1 MTERSDRPLVGLRPI
16 TQALLSAF
24 EASEEGPRALVLNGS
39 QGSGRATAIG
49 ALLDATRDKGEEPC
63 VVRLHTLA
71 ADDGIQSLLRTY
83 GAVVTALS
91 RNVGFD
97 GDPLDSM
104 DSAIETVSDDAVAH
118 WLSGIAGNVREL
130 RHAKGGNFQ
139 IKLPAENPFLGAL
152 YTFDVLG
159 PRGRWIIDLRGSNA
173 TISPAF
179 WIFLSAL
186 VGRARAR
193 SWKMLFLLTPNEV
206 IYGEKAGDALP
217 GPAGFL
223 RSIFPDAEVVSTTPL
238 SNEEV
243 GELLEDTYRPNDFP
257 SELTTRLFKMSAGH
271 PDTLHELL
279 DALEEDETITWDE
292 DGYTL
297 SDIEDVDLD
306 ILVPMPLEDVD
317 DDDEDDEDEDD
328 DEPELDPEVMEQ
340 ILHVA
345 AQEGQEFT
353 ASLIRTVLGA
363 EEDVVDDALDAM
375 EHVVREGRYHQQ
387 LGTWT
392 YAFRHRF
399 YRNWYRTN
407 QPEGF
412 KRKPTTISAHL
423 AKVALQSYAPAAF
436 EYIPR
441 AAQLFVD
448 AGEPRSA
455 RNLLAMAMGSERPE
469 LTAFALDVAARFPDS
484 PFPPNLLQF
493 IHSSTAERAV
503 NGAAVEAAEVAVER
517 ARAWAEENNDES
529 LLGYSTLLSCRLA
542 IRKGDLAAATDLG
555 QEALQRFR
563 AIKDSRRQGETLNQ
577 LAMIALNKND
587 PAGAE
592 VFLKQAEKV
601 ATIPPVKG
609 HSLYI
614 RGILDK
620 RRGRIPAAAKAFERA
635 VELSTQAGNLPLVL
649 ESMLNAGETALM
661 IGRGPAVADLLE
673 RALEMSRALRSPVR
687 ERAAARLLCQAEAA
701 RNDGEAAYAMAKHAL
716 ELTRELGRGPKEE
729 YVDLYH
735 CGLFAVMAGRAD
747 EATDWL
753 TAAKPGA
760 EKAGDEGLVPEIL
773 FNLGQLKLAKK
784 DFDGARGQLEQAL
797 SLVRQRSDKPRE
809 MRILEHLGVALS
821 AGGDHAGAMK
831 RFKEAMDKA
840 IGPQAKEY
848 RKSLRKRLQ
857 AEQALANRAAPPA

>member
-16 TQALLSAF
+16 TDTLLAAF
-24 EASEEGPRALVLNGS
+24 EATESGPAAVLLHGAV
-39 QGSGRATAIG
+39 GSGRTTAIN
-49 ALLDATRDKGEEPC
+49 ALLAATRDKDIEPC

-71 ADDGIQSLLRTY
+71 TDDGIQSLLRTY
-83 GAVVTALS
+83 GALVTSLS
-91 RNVGFD
+91 RQTGFD
-97 GDPLDSM
+97 SDPLDAL
-104 DSAIETVSDDAVAH
+104 DGAIENVSDDAVAH

-130 RHAKGGNFQ
+130 RNVKGGNFQ

-152 YTFDVLG
+152 YAFDVLG

-179 WIFLSAL
+179 WVFLSAL
-186 VGRARAR
+186 LGRARSRA
-193 SWKMLFLLTPNEV
+193 WKMLFLLTPGDPV
-206 IYGEKAGDALP
+206 YGEKRGESHP
-217 GPAGFL
+217 GPATFL
-223 RSIFPDAEVVSTTPL
+223 ADLFPDAQPVTTEPL
-238 SNEEV
+238 TEESV
-243 GELLEDTYRPNDFP
+243 KELIEDTYRPNDFP
-257 SELTTRLFKMSAGH
+257 PELVGLLLSMSHGH

-279 DALEEDETITWDE
+279 DALEEDETITWDD
-292 DGYTL
+292 DGYSL
-297 SDIEDVDLD
+297 GDIDDVDLD
-306 ILVPMPLEDVD
+306 VLVPVPLEKDPD
-317 DDDEDDEDEDD
+317 DDDDD
-328 DEPELDPEVMEQ
+328 DDLDPAVMEQ

-353 ASLIRTVLGA
+353 ASLIRTVLGVGD
-363 EEDVVDDALDAM
+363 DVVDDALDAM
-375 EHVVREGRYHQQ
+375 EHIVREGRYHQQ

-399 YRNWYRTN
+399 YRDWYRTN
-407 QPEGF
+407 IPEGF
-412 KRKPTTISAHL
+412 KRKPATVARDL
-423 AKVALQSYAPAAF
+423 ATVALQSYAPAAF

-448 AGEPRSA
+448 AGDPRSA

-469 LTAFALDVAARFPDS
+469 LTAFALDVAAGFSDS
-484 PFPPNLLQF
+484 PFPPSLLPF

-503 NGAAVEAAEVAVER
+503 NGATVEAGEAAITR
-517 ARAWAEENNDES
+517 ARTWAEANDDAS
-529 LLGYSTLLSCRLA
+529 LLGYTTLLSCRLA
-542 IRKGDLAAATDLG
+542 IRQGDLDGAHALG
-555 QEALQRFR
+555 LEALTHFR
-563 AIKDSRRQGETLNQ
+563 ATKERRREGETLNQ

-587 PAGAE
+587 TAGAE
-592 VFLKQAEKV
+592 TFLKQAEKV

-614 RGILDK
+614 RGILEK
-620 RRGRIPAAAKAFERA
+620 RRGRIPSAQKAFERA

-649 ESMLNAGETALM
+649 ESMLNAGETGLM
-661 IGRGPAVADLLE
+661 SGKGAAVAETLE

-701 RNDGEAAYAMAKHAL
+701 RKDGEAAYAMAKHAL
-716 ELTRELGRGPKEE
+716 ELTRELGRGPEEE

-735 CGLFAVMAGRAD
+735 CGLFAVMAGRPD

-753 TAAKPGA
+753 AAAKPGA
-760 EKAGDEGLVPEIL
+760 EKAGDQGLVPEIL
-773 FNLGQLKLAKK
+773 FNMGQLKLAGK
-784 DFDGARGQLEQAL
+784 DFDGARGQLEEAL

-809 MRILEHLGVALS
+809 LRILEHLGVALS

-831 RFKEAMDKA
+831 RFQEAMERA

-848 RKSLRKRLQ
+848 RKSLRKRIQ
-857 AEQALANRAAPPA
+857 QEQSLASQAAPPA